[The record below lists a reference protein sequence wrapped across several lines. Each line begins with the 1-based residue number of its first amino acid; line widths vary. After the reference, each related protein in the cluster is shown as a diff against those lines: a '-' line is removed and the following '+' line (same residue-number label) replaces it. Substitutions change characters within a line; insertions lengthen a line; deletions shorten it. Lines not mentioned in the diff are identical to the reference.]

1 MRAGGMRLLAA
12 CVVTLGA
19 AIVPSV
25 TPSVIPPAQAQY
37 AQPAQLAPPP
47 VGLARVWFLRQFQPG
62 ENLST
67 PWIYVNGAP
76 MTASIPGTIFYRD
89 FPPGIYTFSA
99 DTCGTDVNQFPTVQ
113 LTPGAQYEFEVQSLQ
128 SFTPPDCPR
137 DAGTFYVR
145 PVAPRFLQLYLP
157 QLSYLGPL

>member
-1 MRAGGMRLLAA
+1 MRAGRMRLLAA

-19 AIVPSV
+19 AM
-25 TPSVIPPAQAQY
+25 TPLFAPPAIPPARAQV
-37 AQPAQLAPPP
+37 APLAPPP
-47 VGLARVWFLRQFQPG
+47 AGLARVWFLRQYEPG

-76 MTASIPGTIFYRD
+76 MTASLPGTIFYRD
-89 FPPGIYTFSA
+89 FPPGTYTFSV
-99 DTCGTDVNQFPTVQ
+99 DTCGTDANQFPVVR
-113 LTPGAQYEFEVQSLQ
+113 LAPGAQVEFEVQSLQ
-128 SFTPPDCPR
+128 SFTPPDCPA

-157 QLSYLGPL
+157 QLAYLGPR